1 MNLATYDD
9 LEKWKNEI
17 LQGVGNLIKGE
28 ISQPKKW
35 VKSVEAMEVLG
46 CSPGT
51 LQNLRQN
58 GTIEFSKVGGTL
70 YYSMESINEI
80 LENNKQ
86 NGAES

>member
-1 MNLATYDD
+1 MQLATYED
-9 LEKWKNEI
+9 LERWKNEI

-28 ISQPKKW
+28 IPQPKKW
-35 VKSVEAMEVLG
+35 VKSVEAKEALG

-70 YYSMESINEI
+70 YYSLESITGI
-80 LENNKQ
+80 LESNRQ
-86 NGAES
+86 NSSES

>member
-1 MNLATYDD
+1 MHLATQED

-28 ISQPKKW
+28 IPQPKKW
-35 VKSVEAMEVLG
+35 VKSGEAKEILN

-58 GTIEFSKVGGTL
+58 ATIEFTKIGGTL
-70 YYSMESINEI
+70 YYSMDSINET
-80 LENNKQ
+80 LENNKV
-86 NGAES
+86 NAS

>member
-1 MNLATYDD
+1 MNLASYED
-9 LEKWKNEI
+9 LERWKNEI
-17 LQGVGNLIKGE
+17 LQGVGKLIKGE

-35 VKSVEAMEVLG
+35 VKSVEAKEALG

-70 YYSMESINEI
+70 YYSMESIVGI